1 MVDQLENT
9 MKSWESL
16 TELEQTACIY
26 WDMYKSAHG
35 IRPRHVD
42 TSAWTMAEYEQEFQ
56 NLEQVIAR
64 NEQIRLE
71 DEARACHD
79 FEIRVQ
85 SLMSSGA
92 RTREMAIQWIHQAE
106 DSDGDDEYLCFL
118 VGLPYG
124 YFRQAA

>member
-1 MVDQLENT
+1 MVNQLENT
-9 MKSWESL
+9 MKSWESM
-16 TELEQTACIY
+16 TDLEQAACTY

-35 IRPRHVD
+35 FRPRHVD
-42 TSAWTMAEYEQEFQ
+42 TSSWTMADYEQEFQ
-56 NLEQVIAR
+56 NLEQVFAR

-79 FEIRVQ
+79 FEIRIQ
-85 SLMSSGA
+85 GLLSSGA
-92 RTREMAIQWIHQAE
+92 RSREMAIQWIHQAE

-124 YFRQAA
+124 YFRRAA